1 MVELI
6 ERNLT
11 MGADIHAYVEY
22 ADFQTAEGE
31 DYWKALTENFG
42 SRNYYLFGLLAEV
55 RGEGPALFPV
65 RGLPEGRLSYQTDD
79 GYWLRATDDPSLRDH
94 EGWTSRS
101 SAERYAAQYHCPV
114 ERNADGSILR
124 VAHPDWHSH
133 SWLATEELAAV
144 LDHYAANVSAR
155 YADDRPNEAP
165 VEWRAILAA
174 MRVFEAAGKKAR
186 VVFWFDN

>member
-1 MVELI
+1 
-6 ERNLT
+6 

-22 ADFQTAEGE
+22 SDFKTAEGE
-31 DYWKALTENFG
+31 DYWSAVTDNFG

-65 RGLPEGRLSYQTDD
+65 RGLPDGRLSYQAEGAYWLYVTDNPELANHDSYTSRDRAERWVAENGSRADRDDD
-79 GYWLRATDDPSLRDH
+79 GKLRRIS
-94 EGWTSRS
+94 
-101 SAERYAAQYHCPV
+101 
-114 ERNADGSILR
+114 
-124 VAHPDWHSH
+124 HPDWHSH

-144 LDHYAANVSAR
+144 LDHYAANVTDR
-155 YADDRPNEAP
+155 YAERPGEAP